1 MLHCAQAGQR
11 EGDRVQRE
19 GGGHQEGH
27 RESNALT
34 GPRMTCQFHCT
45 YSAPDADVLSVI
57 PSHSAPDDVSVSF
70 PVSVNPPHPTPD
82 DVSVSSPSSD
92 SG

>member
-27 RESNALT
+27 RESNAVT
-34 GPRMTCQFHCT
+34 GPRMTCQCQPLIRLRMMCQFQPPH
-45 YSAPDADVLSVI
+45 SVPDDGISVI
-57 PSHSAPDDVSVSF
+57 PLIPLLRMCQCQ
-70 PVSVNPPHPTPD
+70 TIY
-82 DVSVSSPSSD
+82 
-92 SG
+92 